1 MPVDRTIGRKPCG
14 ADEEKSRIRRRR
26 GAFWPQPSSILPRR
40 GWRARARSKSPTAA
54 HANKAMLYY
63 YFGDKRHL
71 HRAVLENLFRQLR
84 NGVYQPQRKQ
94 ASPRERLREFI
105 TAYFDFLASHP
116 NYPRLVHREAMESTK
131 EFDWIVRQYLRP
143 FHNQLVRTLEEGIGG
158 GGISRRGS
166 ASHGVHDHGHDHFLF
181 RGCGDFQPGGG
192 AQSAGAA
199 RAGGAQTGAAGF
211 SGSWIDSNKSEGP
224 MTGRKFAT
232 FLLVIF
238 TIAAVAYYFTHAAR
252 NGYPTDRGGG
262 RQRSDREPADDR
274 AHHQAE
280 CG

>member
-1 MPVDRTIGRKPCG
+1 V
-14 ADEEKSRIRRRR
+14 RR
-26 GAFWPQPSSILPRR
+26 GRRKIENPATARRILAAAEEHFAAQ
-40 GWRARARSKSPTAA
+40 GLAGARTEQIATAA

-143 FHNQLVRTLEEGIGG
+143 FHNQLVRTLEEGIAAGEFRSVDPHDTAFTIMG
-158 GGISRRGS
+158 MTTSYFAAAAIFSQVAGHNLLAPHALVARKQALLGFL
-166 ASHGVHDHGHDHFLF
+166 DHGLSPTKV
-181 RGCGDFQPGGG
+181 R
-192 AQSAGAA
+192 A
-199 RAGGAQTGAAGF
+199 R
-211 SGSWIDSNKSEGP
+211 
-224 MTGRKFAT
+224 
-232 FLLVIF
+232 
-238 TIAAVAYYFTHAAR
+238 
-252 NGYPTDRGGG
+252 
-262 RQRSDREPADDR
+262 
-274 AHHQAE
+274 
-280 CG
+280 